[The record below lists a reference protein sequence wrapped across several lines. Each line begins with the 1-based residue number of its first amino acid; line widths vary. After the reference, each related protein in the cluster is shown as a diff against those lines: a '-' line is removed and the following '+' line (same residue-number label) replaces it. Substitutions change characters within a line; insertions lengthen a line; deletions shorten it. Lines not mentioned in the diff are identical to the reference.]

1 MEPSDSPPGA
11 RFERPW
17 LTAFLIAPAAVIA
30 IGLVNGAL
38 SYLLRH
44 EGIDPGN
51 SSKIVSVLALPH
63 TFFFL
68 WTPISDFWLSRRTW
82 LIAAAAAAGAAIV
95 LAFHQHSLGSA
106 MAARLIFLGFCLSM
120 LVVSSCGG
128 IMGTL
133 ADERSRRRAS
143 SFYQIGSLVFGGLA
157 VFLLVRLSGRLSLG
171 ALGWVLAALVF
182 LPALAALA
190 IPPLKPFHEQSG
202 RAAAAH
208 IWTEFKATFLRR
220 EAIPYTLLILFP
232 MCSGSMIGLLPGLA
246 ADYGVSANQ
255 VAWMNGIAG
264 ALLTAAGSFCAALIP
279 IRIRAPIA
287 YLLAG
292 LANAASLV
300 LLALGPTRPLTYF
313 AGTVLFLFTI
323 GAGYALFTGV
333 VLEFLGDSG
342 KSGAAR
348 YSIINSLGNLPVA
361 YMAYVDGLGYH
372 RWGVHAV
379 PATDA
384 LVSAAAALLL
394 MSVFFLRRKPAPQAI
409 AA

>member
-1 MEPSDSPPGA
+1 MEPSDSPPGQ
-11 RFERPW
+11 RFNRPW

-68 WTPISDFWLSRRTW
+68 WTPITDFWLSRRNW
-82 LIAAAAAAGAAIV
+82 LIASAAAAAAAIV
-95 LAFHQHSLGSA
+95 LAFHQPMLGSA
-106 MAARLIFLGFCLSM
+106 MGTRLIFLGFCLGM

-133 ADERSRRRAS
+133 AGDQSRRRAS

-157 VFLLVRLSGRLSLG
+157 VFLLVRLSGRWPLA
-171 ALGWVLAALVF
+171 ALGWMLAALIF
-182 LPALAALA
+182 LPAVTALA
-190 IPPLKPFHEQSG
+190 VPSSEPSSSESG
-202 RAAAAH
+202 RTTAAH
-208 IWTEFKATFLRR
+208 IWVEFKATFLRK
-220 EAIPYTLLILFP
+220 EAIPYILLIVFP

-264 ALLTAAGSFCAALIP
+264 ALLTAAGSFSASLIP
-279 IRIRAPIA
+279 VRVRAPIA

-292 LANAASLV
+292 LVNAASLI

-348 YSIINSLGNLPVA
+348 YSLINSLGNLPVA

-384 LVSAAAALLL
+384 VVSAVAAALLL
-394 MSVFFLRRKPAPQAI
+394 AVFLLRRRPAPQPVAV
-409 AA
+409 